1 MATPELTPPPGY
13 GRLVPLDRHRHRGV
27 AAPAGSA
34 AFAAKL
40 NAIPVFAAEFIPA
53 ARDYPLVFLRDSAHG
68 HLVPVIVT
76 GLEPHNR
83 FIDADSRWR
92 DGCYVPAYV
101 RSYPFVSIP
110 VRRGGN
116 GHSEA
121 VVCVDETALAPSD
134 EPYFDR
140 EGNGT
145 ERWYSHERLLKA
157 ADTGRLQTAALC
169 ARLEELD
176 LLEPFEAQH
185 IPKDRA
191 PQRLR
196 GMLRVAE
203 ARLNALD
210 AAAIQDLMT
219 HGQLARIYAHLMSL
233 DNFLRLA

>member
-1 MATPELTPPPGY
+1 MSSTELTPPPGY

-34 AFAAKL
+34 AFAAEL
-40 NAIPVFAAEFIPA
+40 NAIPAFIAEFIPA
-53 ARDYPLVFLRDSAHG
+53 AREYPLVFVRDETHK

-76 GLEPHNR
+76 GLERKNR
-83 FIDADSRWR
+83 FVGDDGRWR
-92 DGCYVPAYV
+92 AGAYVPAYV
-101 RSYPFVSIP
+101 RSFPFVSIP
-110 VRRGGN
+110 VKRGGN

-121 VVCVDETALAPSD
+121 LVCVDESALEPSD

-145 ERWYSHERLLKA
+145 ERWHSHERLLKA
-157 ADTGRLQTAALC
+157 ADTGRLQTSALC
-169 ARLEELD
+169 ARLEALD

-185 IPKDRA
+185 TPKDGA

-210 AAAIQDLMT
+210 AAAIQELMVQ
-219 HGQLARIYAHLMSL
+219 GQLARIYAHLMSL